1 MFKTISLYSSSDG
14 LQDVIVYGTADNP
27 KQRNRGFAFLE
38 YESHKLASNAKRKL
52 QTGHQKVWQ
61 CDVIVDWA
69 DPMEEPDDETMAKVS
84 MLLLSD
90 FSDSFLFLPSDFRIS
105 IFIQYF

>member
-1 MFKTISLYSSSDG
+1 MVNFSSLYSDG

-27 KQRNRGFAFLE
+27 KQKNRGFAFLE

-52 QTGHQKVWQ
+52 QTGHQKFWQ

-69 DPMEEPDDETMAKVS
+69 DPMDEPDDETMSKVC
-84 MLLLSD
+84 LH
-90 FSDSFLFLPSDFRIS
+90 FRTLN
-105 IFIQYF
+105 FFFFFFFF